1 MILDQLTLHN
11 FGIYNGRHEI
21 PLTPRSKTKPIT
33 LFGGLNGSGK
43 TTLLDALKLV
53 LYGKLA
59 DCSNRRDLSYE
70 EFLRRSIHRT
80 VAPEDGASIELT
92 FRHHVDGVERTFRI
106 QRVWHVKGRTVRE
119 HVEVHR
125 DEQLDPV
132 STENWAELVE
142 EFIPSRLSGFFFF
155 DGEKIES
162 LADLDRSAEV
172 LGTALQS
179 LLGLDLVDQLQT
191 DLKVVERRNREKQR
205 SQAEQEKLE
214 TVKAEVEQLKER
226 YSEAITSRGSKIN
239 HVERKRK
246 RVRELEEKFRQA
258 GGELFNK
265 RTEHEAERRTVKGR
279 LDITYTHL
287 RELAEGAAPL
297 LLVRELLDEVA
308 SKSASPA
315 SKMKEELLT
324 VLTSRDEKLLIEAK
338 RAGTPSAVL
347 ARLERYLLQD
357 RENRKPSSAEAP
369 SIHLSEQ
376 ADRDL
381 ARLRET
387 LLSEAQASSSV
398 LISAV
403 DSLIQ
408 ELAQVDR
415 TLAMMPDEEALSGV
429 VRELEEARKV
439 LLKAEAEL
447 QVAEDE
453 VERLKQE
460 RDRKWEAYTK
470 LVERDVDDRF
480 RQDEADRII
489 HHAQGIRSVMQQF
502 RTQVTERHVRRIE
515 QLILEGFSYLL
526 RKESLVSRLSI
537 DPATYHL
544 SMFGRDGQPLSPERL
559 SAGERQ
565 LLAISIIWGLARA
578 AGRTLPVV
586 IDTPL
591 GRLDSVHR
599 SHLVER
605 YFPVA
610 SHQVILLSTDQEIDE
625 SGLNRLRSSVGH
637 FYRLAYDGREQ
648 SSFVENGYF
657 WG

>member
-1 MILDQLTLHN
+1 MILDHLTLHN
-11 FGIYNGRHEI
+11 FGIYHGRHDI
-21 PLTPRSKTKPIT
+21 PLTPKSKTKPII

-59 DCSNRRDLSYE
+59 DCSNRRELSYE
-70 EFLRRSIHRT
+70 EFLRRSIHRA
-80 VAPEDGASIELT
+80 VNPQDGASLELT

-106 QRVWHVKGRTVRE
+106 QRVWSSTGRPVRE
-119 HVEVHR
+119 HVQVYR
-125 DEQLDPV
+125 DGQMDPV
-132 STENWAELVE
+132 ATENWAELVE

-162 LADLDRSAEV
+162 LADLERSADV
-172 LGTALQS
+172 LATALQS
-179 LLGLDLVDQLQT
+179 LLGLDLVDQLRT

-205 SQAEQEKLE
+205 SQEDQEKLE
-214 TVKAEVEQLKER
+214 AVKTEAEELKER
-226 YSEAITSRGSKIN
+226 YSEAITSRGSKLN
-239 HVERKRK
+239 LVERQRK
-246 RVRELEEKFRQA
+246 RVHALEEKFRQA
-258 GGELFNK
+258 GGKLFTK
-265 RTEHEAERRTVKGR
+265 RTEHEAERRTVKSR
-279 LDITYTHL
+279 LDITHERL

-324 VLTSRDEKLLIEAK
+324 VLAERDEKLLIEAK
-338 RAGTPSAVL
+338 QAGTPSAVL
-347 ARLERYLLQD
+347 TRLERYLLQD
-357 RENRKPSSAEAP
+357 RKKREPSHSEGP
-369 SIHLSEQ
+369 NIHLTEQ

-387 LLSEAQASSSV
+387 LLSETQASSSV
-398 LISAV
+398 LLDEV
-403 DSLIQ
+403 DSLTQ
-408 ELAQVDR
+408 ELTRVDR
-415 TLAMMPDEEALSGV
+415 TLEMMPDEEALSGL
-429 VRELEEARKV
+429 VRQLEEARKV

-447 QVAEDE
+447 QVAEEE
-453 VERLKQE
+453 VKRLAQE
-460 RDRKWEAYTK
+460 RSRKWEAYTK

-489 HHAQGIRSVMQQF
+489 HHAQGIRSVMDQF
-502 RTQVTERHVRRIE
+502 RTRVAERHVRRIE

-526 RKESLVSRLSI
+526 RKDSLVSRLSI

-625 SGLNRLRSSVGH
+625 SGLDRLKSSVGL

-648 SSFVENGYF
+648 SSYVEDGYF
-657 WG
+657 W

>member
-11 FGIYNGRHEI
+11 FGIYHGLHEI

-53 LYGKLA
+53 LYGKHA

-80 VAPEDGASIELT
+80 VAPEDGAAIELT
-92 FRHHVDGVERTFRI
+92 FRHHIDGVERTFRI
-106 QRVWHVKGRTVRE
+106 RRVWHAKGRTVRE

-239 HVERKRK
+239 NVERKRK
-246 RVRELEEKFRQA
+246 RVRELEEKFRRA

-265 RTEHEAERRTVKGR
+265 RTEHEAERRTVKDR

-338 RAGTPSAVL
+338 RAGAPSAVL

-357 RENRKPSSAEAP
+357 RENRQPTSSDAP

-381 ARLRET
+381 AKLRET

-470 LVERDVDDRF
+470 LVERDVDERF

-625 SGLNRLRSSVGH
+625 SGLNRLRSSVGN

-657 WG
+657 W